1 MTAITEQALITA
13 DADLGYWLD
22 PTAAADFAG
31 HHQLWI
37 WLRAAPTQRHYD
49 PEQVECHVLTY
60 GGFTES
66 LTLHHP
72 WVRSPRYRFCI
83 GGINL
88 NDRKQRRLHFYTFG
102 GELTVEETVAG
113 ATLCRFVSPA
123 PILALSEQNPLTTVF
138 VEEVAATL
146 AEARATW
153 DVQQRHGDFGALLGA
168 AAPLALYCVCLRA
181 TAEHL
186 RPLHSDV
193 VAPEHQLVH
202 FAERERVRLAKEG
215 GCNATPATLV
225 ELLTDGHI
233 THLNGGGGVSPNG

>member
-1 MTAITEQALITA
+1 MSADFADPAITA

-22 PTAAADFAG
+22 PTAATNFTG

-60 GGFTES
+60 GGFSES

-72 WVRSPRYRFCI
+72 WVRSPHYRVCI

-102 GELTVEETVAG
+102 GELTVEETAAG

-123 PILALSEQNPLTTVF
+123 PILALSEQNPLTTIF

-146 AEARATW
+146 ASERAAW
-153 DVQQRHGDFGALLGA
+153 DVQQRQGDFDVLLGA
-168 AAPLALYCVCLRA
+168 ASPLALYCICLRA

-186 RPLHSDV
+186 RPLRGDV
-193 VAPEHQLVH
+193 SAPEHQLVH
-202 FAERERVRLAKEG
+202 FAEREWARLAQQD
-215 GCNATPATLV
+215 GCAAAPATLV
-225 ELLTDGHI
+225 ELLVEGQTA
-233 THLNGGGGVSPNG
+233 HLNSSRTGPL